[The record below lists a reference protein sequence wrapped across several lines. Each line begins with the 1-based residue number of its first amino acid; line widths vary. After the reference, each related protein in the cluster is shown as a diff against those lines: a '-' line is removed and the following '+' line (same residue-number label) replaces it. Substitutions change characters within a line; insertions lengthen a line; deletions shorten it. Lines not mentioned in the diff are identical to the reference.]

1 MASEYFKRWCVCMAG
16 LLLCGTGS
24 YCTVQASAI
33 GIGAWETFQTGL
45 SLSTGILYGN
55 CTVMVSFAII
65 LIDLLLKG
73 KIGIG
78 TLCNAVIIGKTVD
91 FWHLTFDFLPLAQ
104 TLPVG
109 LLYLVCG
116 QLLNAFGSYLYM
128 KPALGCG
135 PRDTLMVIL
144 AKRFPKVNI
153 GIVRFCMELCVFFV
167 GVLLGAPYGWGT
179 LFAMGITSFIMQAV
193 FKLCKFRARDV
204 QHENLADTY
213 RRIRRK
219 EA

>member
-135 PRDTLMVIL
+135 PRDRLMVIL

-179 LFAMGITSFIMQAV
+179 LFAMGITSFIMQASASCSGASSPV
-193 FKLCKFRARDV
+193 RGSPASSPSSDS
-204 QHENLADTY
+204 
-213 RRIRRK
+213 
-219 EA
+219 

>member
-78 TLCNAVIIGKTVD
+78 TLIAVFGIS
-91 FWHLTFDFLPLAQ
+91 FL
-104 TLPVG
+104 
-109 LLYLVCG
+109 
-116 QLLNAFGSYLYM
+116 
-128 KPALGCG
+128 
-135 PRDTLMVIL
+135 I
-144 AKRFPKVNI
+144 
-153 GIVRFCMELCVFFV
+153 
-167 GVLLGAPYGWGT
+167 
-179 LFAMGITSFIMQAV
+179 QAV
-193 FKLCKFRARDV
+193 FAVMKFDVSSVKHESLITTAR
-204 QHENLADTY
+204 NLF
-213 RRIRRK
+213 RR
-219 EA
+219 

>member
-1 MASEYFKRWCVCMAG
+1 MASEYFKRWCVCMIG
-16 LLLCGTGS
+16 LLMCGTGS
-24 YCTVQASAI
+24 YFTVQASAV

-65 LIDLLLKG
+65 LVDLLLKG

-91 FWHLTFDFLPLAQ
+91 FWHLVFDFLSPAQ
-104 TLPVG
+104 SLPVG
-109 LLYLVCG
+109 LIYLLSG

-144 AKRFPKVNI
+144 AQRFPKVNI
-153 GIVRFCMELCVFFV
+153 GIVRFCMELCVFFA
-167 GVLLGAPYGWGT
+167 GVLMGAPYGWGT
-179 LFAMGITSFIMQAV
+179 VFAMAITSFIMQAV
-193 FKLCKFRARDV
+193 FKLCRFRARDV
-204 QHENLADTY
+204 RHENLADTV
-213 RRIRRK
+213 RRIRGK
-219 EA
+219 QA

>member
-1 MASEYFKRWCVCMAG
+1 MIG
-16 LLLCGTGS
+16 LIVCGTGS

-55 CTVMVSFAII
+55 CTVIVSFAII

-78 TLCNAVIIGKTVD
+78 TLFNAVIIGKTVD
-91 FWHLTFDFLPLAQ
+91 FWHIAFDFLPQAQ
-104 TLPVG
+104 TIPVG
-109 LLYLVCG
+109 LCYLLLG
-116 QLLNAFGSYLYM
+116 QLLNAFGMVLYM
-128 KPALGCG
+128 TPALGCG

-144 AKRFPKVNI
+144 AKRFPNVNI
-153 GIVRFCMELCVFFV
+153 GIVRFCIEMCAFFA
-167 GVLLGAPYGWGT
+167 GVLLDAPYGWGT
-179 LFAMGITSFIMQAV
+179 VFAIASTSFVMQGI
-193 FKLCKFRARDV
+193 FKLCRFRAREV

-213 RRIRRK
+213 RRIRGN

>member
-1 MASEYFKRWCVCMAG
+1 MIG
-16 LLLCGTGS
+16 LIVCGTGS

-55 CTVMVSFAII
+55 CTVLVSFAII

-78 TLCNAVIIGKTVD
+78 TLFNAVIIGKTVD
-91 FWHLTFDFLPLAQ
+91 FWHLVCNFLPQAQ
-104 TLPVG
+104 TLPLG
-109 LLYLVCG
+109 LFYLFFG
-116 QLLNAFGSYLYM
+116 QILNAYGSYLYM
-128 KPALGCG
+128 SPALGCG

-144 AKRFPKVNI
+144 AKRFPEVNI
-153 GIVRFCMELCVFFV
+153 GIVRFCMELCVFFA

-179 LFAMGITSFIMQAV
+179 VFAMAITSFIMQAV
-193 FKLCKFRARDV
+193 FKLCGFRARDV
-204 QHENLADTY
+204 EHENLADTF
-213 RRIRRK
+213 RNIRGERT
-219 EA
+219 

>member
-135 PRDTLMVIL
+135 PRDTLL
-144 AKRFPKVNI
+144 
-153 GIVRFCMELCVFFV
+153 V
-167 GVLLGAPYGWGT
+167 GMA
-179 LFAMGITSFIMQAV
+179 
-193 FKLCKFRARDV
+193 
-204 QHENLADTY
+204 
-213 RRIRRK
+213 RRIRRVPIGIVSVALLSLATLLGGLLGGPVGIGTLISAFCSGPIMQAAFVSVHFDATHIHHQK
-219 EA
+219 LGDSFRVIFSGKV